1 MIMTIA
7 RPRLAFTLIELLVSI
22 ALGTFLTGTAVTMF
36 FTTQHLAKRTQARLQ
51 LHASAKSIY
60 ESMRRDL
67 QSLQQDCAFWLL
79 SRKSDGESAG
89 IDLVFMTGV
98 FDDQGFLMGGRAV
111 SSGYDNIEWKTTDLV
126 WCRWSWS
133 GDATDP
139 TRAFRL
145 WTARNDMKRTC
156 TNTSAPTL
164 AGVPYT
170 VLNSVAYNPQPRRAT
185 SAWSTYPADDWRGL
199 DDNAWS
205 FPGNPSQNVG
215 DWTDLRQRLMP
226 LPSKVTACTIEIVL
240 AGDGS
245 GAAPVTVRADGSTP
259 IAFCARGVRL
269 DGITEKALGLPAPRD
284 EIADRPSILRIAFTL
299 VDSATGISQDFT
311 FSFALPGVGKLQ

>member
-185 SAWSTYPADDWRGL
+185 SAWSTYPADDASCRYR
-199 DDNAWS
+199 
-205 FPGNPSQNVG
+205 PRSQ
-215 DWTDLRQRLMP
+215 
-226 LPSKVTACTIEIVL
+226 
-240 AGDGS
+240 
-245 GAAPVTVRADGSTP
+245 
-259 IAFCARGVRL
+259 
-269 DGITEKALGLPAPRD
+269 PAPSRSSWPVM
-284 EIADRPSILRIAFTL
+284 AVAPPRSPCAPMAPRRSL
-299 VDSATGISQDFT
+299 SAPAASVLM
-311 FSFALPGVGKLQ
+311 A